1 MQVLG
6 TLFMKS
12 SYTSIKLRS
21 QYSIRRTQNL
31 GNKNVEVYWK

>member
-1 MQVLG
+1 
-6 TLFMKS
+6 MKS

-31 GNKNVEVYWK
+31 GNKNVEV